1 MALAVRVPT
10 PGTRVST
17 SVCSLTMAARSAPGG
32 ASASTGQTQ
41 SGTSGAFDYNPTVGR
56 FLRQS
61 YCPFARVSVTLTSGR
76 FKSPLQNQR
85 KPSPG

>member
-1 MALAVRVPT
+1 MMALAVRVPT

-17 SVCSLTMAARSAPGG
+17 SACSLAMAARSTSGG
-32 ASASTGQTQ
+32 ASANTGQTQ
-41 SGTSGAFDYNPTVGR
+41 SGTSGAVVR

-76 FKSPLQNQR
+76 SSPLQNQR